1 MYSSKLSQLQRQGV
15 QRSFSSKPQDD
26 PLLQPFKLKHLT
38 LRNRILS
45 TSHAPNYVVD
55 GLPQERYQA
64 YHAEKCK
71 GGLALSMFGGSST
84 VSADSPSAFGQI
96 NCSNDRVIPYL
107 QAMADA
113 CHQHG
118 AYTMCQITHMGRR
131 TSWDVAD
138 WLPVVSSSRVREHA
152 HRSWPK
158 EMDVSDLKRVAADY
172 GAAARRCQQG
182 GLDGVELIAH
192 GHLLDS
198 FWSKHLNRRQDE
210 YGGPSLENRLR
221 FTFEVLEG
229 VRKAVGDNFIV
240 GVRMPGSVLEG
251 LNGSGQFDG
260 ELSHDE
266 CLEIASRIAN
276 SELVDFLNINVGAV
290 DTENR
295 LASTIPG
302 MFGPLAPQLNLVK
315 SFRQFKLPVFHACRI
330 IDLSTARRAIKEG
343 MLDMVG
349 MTRAHMAD
357 PHLVNKLISG
367 RETEIRQCVGA
378 GYCLDRIYVGL
389 DALCLQ
395 NPATGREHLG
405 LPHELTKGPTKK
417 KVVIVGGG
425 VAGLEAARVVAS
437 RGHQAI
443 LIEAGSKL
451 GGQVRLAQLAS
462 WRRDLGLVADWLEAE
477 CARLKVETRL
487 NTYADA
493 DCILAE
499 RPDVVIIA
507 SGGVPDTLDHPHAI
521 SVWDVLSKTVTIAKG
536 QKVLVYDDHGAYQG
550 PSCAEVLAQAGVQV
564 EIVTPDRHICHEM
577 GSLNWPIFL
586 RNLYRLGVTITPDR
600 QLKSVEKQGDSLKAT
615 LKNEYSLT
623 TEERIVD
630 YIVVQH
636 GTLPVDDLFHELRPL
651 SRNDGVTD
659 LTALLAKP
667 SQPQTSVIE
676 EHNKDSFQLF
686 RVGDA
691 VSSRNIHAALYD
703 SLRLCK
709 DI

>member
-1 MYSSKLSQLQRQGV
+1 M
-15 QRSFSSKPQDD
+15 
-26 PLLQPFKLKHLT
+26 
-38 LRNRILS
+38 S

-118 AYTMCQITHMGRR
+118 AFTMCQLTHMGRR
-131 TSWDVAD
+131 TTWDCAD
-138 WLPVVSSSRVREHA
+138 WLPVVAPSRTREAA
-152 HRSWPK
+152 HRSFPK
-158 EMDVSDLKRVAADY
+158 AMDIADLKRVAADY
-172 GAAARRCQQG
+172 GRAARRCQIG
-182 GLDGVELIAH
+182 GLDGIELIAH

-198 FWSKHLNRRQDE
+198 FWSKNLNRRQDQ
-210 YGGPSLENRLR
+210 YGGSLDNRLR
-221 FTFEVLEG
+221 FTFEVLNS
-229 VRKAVGDNFIV
+229 VRAAVGPDFIV
-240 GVRMPGSVLEG
+240 GVRMPGAVSEG
-251 LNGSGQFDG
+251 LNGSGPFEG
-260 ELSHDE
+260 ELSHEE
-266 CLEIASRIAN
+266 CLEIASRIARTG
-276 SELVDFLNINVGAV
+276 LIDFLNINVGAV

-315 SFRQFKLPVFHACRI
+315 SFREFKLPVFHACRI

-357 PHLVNKLISG
+357 PHLVNKLLSG

-395 NPATGREHLG
+395 NAATGREHLG
-405 LPHELTKGPTKK
+405 LPHVIVKGQTAK

-425 VAGLEAARVVAS
+425 VAGLEAARVAAS
-437 RGHQAI
+437 RGHRVV
-443 LIEAGSKL
+443 LLEAGSKL
-451 GGQVRLAQLAS
+451 GGQIRLAQLAS
-462 WRRDLGLVADWLEAE
+462 WRRDLGLVADWLEQE
-477 CARLKVETRL
+477 ISRLKVETRL

-493 DCILAE
+493 DSVLAE

-507 SGGVPDTLDHPHAI
+507 SGGVPDTLDQPHAI
-521 SVWDVLSKTVTIAKG
+521 SVWDVLSKSVTIPKG
-536 QKVLVYDDHGAYQG
+536 SRVLVYDDHGAYQG
-550 PSCAEVLAQAGVQV
+550 PSCAEVLAQQGAIV

-600 QLKSVEKQGDSLKAT
+600 QLQGAEQSQGRLKVT
-615 LKNEYSLT
+615 LKNEYALS
-623 TEERIVD
+623 TEERTVD
-630 YIVVQH
+630 YLVVQH
-636 GTLPVDDLFHELRPL
+636 GTLPVDDLYHELRHL

-667 SQPQTSVIE
+667 SLPQTAVADGR
-676 EHNKDSFQLF
+676 NQDSFQLF

-691 VSSRNIHAALYD
+691 VSCRNIHAALYD